1 MAFVFGLRVS
11 AQKPKKINTEKNKD
25 KQIIGH

>member
-11 AQKPKKINTEKNKD
+11 AQKPKKLSTEKNKD